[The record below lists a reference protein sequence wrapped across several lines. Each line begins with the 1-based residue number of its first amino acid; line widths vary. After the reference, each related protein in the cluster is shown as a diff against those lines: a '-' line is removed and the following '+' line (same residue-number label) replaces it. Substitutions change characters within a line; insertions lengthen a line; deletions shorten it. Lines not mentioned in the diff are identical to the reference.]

1 MVEEKNAYYRT
12 MCYSAETARAIVRK
26 NKEMMDAR
34 GREKTAAR
42 TGIED
47 IKEAREMG
55 ITLKEYMKMIG

>member
-1 MVEEKNAYYRT
+1 MDKEKNAHYRSVY
-12 MCYSAETARAIVRK
+12 YSAEAARAIVRK

-42 TGIED
+42 NGIED

-55 ITLKEYMKMIG
+55 MTLKEYMKMIG